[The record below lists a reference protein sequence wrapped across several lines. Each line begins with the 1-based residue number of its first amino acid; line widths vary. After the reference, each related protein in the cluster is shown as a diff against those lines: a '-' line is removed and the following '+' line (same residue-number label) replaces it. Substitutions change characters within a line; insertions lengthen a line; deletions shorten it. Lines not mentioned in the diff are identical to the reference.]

1 MLVLSLSLAFRK
13 VLIKL
18 PVLLSSESEPRY
30 PLKFLKFLKSLT
42 RILYV

>member
-1 MLVLSLSLAFRK
+1 MLVLPLSLAFRK

-18 PVLLSSESEPRY
+18 PVLLSGESEPRY
-30 PLKFLKFLKSLT
+30 PRKFLKSLT